1 MKRNI
6 FLFLLTVI
14 IFLVFTSCA
23 SKKEKEPQPVQE
35 RSENFIA
42 DINSMFLGNLH
53 LYTKLSINAP
63 KITDF
68 DVYFAPRTN
77 SIYLNFKMGI
87 DIVQISFSYSER
99 KAIYESAQKYIDN
112 YENKLL
118 IDEKPTSK
126 NAYLKGKAPISWGV
140 FGLVYS
146 TITKYQVNTEYLWID
161 KPYYRLK
168 YDTAKAND
176 DDANSPSFS
185 IYISPSQWQNI
196 FEMCNQAV
204 LESKVDDILEQA
216 DVF

>member
-1 MKRNI
+1 MKKTRI
-6 FLFLLTVI
+6 FTAFLFICLCLS
-14 IFLVFTSCA
+14 SCA
-23 SKKEKEPQPVQE
+23 SKKELQE
-35 RSENFIA
+35 KPELERTEDYIA
-42 DINSMFLGNLH
+42 DLTPIFLGNLH
-53 LYTKLSINAP
+53 LYTKQSVNAP

-68 DVYFAPRTN
+68 DVYFNPRTN
-77 SIYLNFKMGI
+77 TISLSFKLGLNV
-87 DIVQISFSYSER
+87 VQLSYSYSER
-99 KAIYESAQKYIDN
+99 KEIYDSAKQYIFN
-112 YENKLL
+112 YENNL
-118 IDEKPTSK
+118 ITVVKPTSK

-146 TITKYQVNTEYLWID
+146 TITKYQANTEYLWID